1 MSEIG
6 IGRAAKD
13 LIKAGQDVVMSA
25 TGLGAVQS
33 DAPAKLPVLQPDPSP
48 PPSAVPLPTPPP
60 PPPPPAAAAAAAAP
74 AVQAVASRP
83 LGAQGSQ
90 EGKDSGAGANGGSGE
105 QEECVGVD
113 GSEEGDWDKS
123 KKYHLRGCKLRR
135 VTAEEVM
142 SGFTLVHATQK
153 FRICIYPTSLIERPC
168 CTCGKK
174 MVVIKPGSCAISR
187 HMTRIDPT

>member
-1 MSEIG
+1 VALGRNYTASSGTYDLMWNNSIASERISAMSEIG

-13 LIKAGQDVVMSA
+13 LIKAGQDAVMSA
-25 TGLGAVQS
+25 TGFGVVQS

-48 PPSAVPLPTPPP
+48 PPSAVPPPP
-60 PPPPPAAAAAAAAP
+60 PPPAAAAP
-74 AVQAVASRP
+74 AVQAVASHP
-83 LGAQGSQ
+83 VDAQGSQ
-90 EGKDSGAGANGGSGE
+90 EGKDSGVGANGGSGE

-142 SGFTLVHATQK
+142 SRHTLVHATQK
-153 FRICIYPTSLIERPC
+153 FRIYIIYIPSL
-168 CTCGKK
+168 
-174 MVVIKPGSCAISR
+174 
-187 HMTRIDPT
+187 